1 MADKN
6 SSKFY
11 PAASEEIARMLGLTD
26 SGASASSKP
35 APVQSTP
42 IPDIVIPPAA
52 VPVQQDV
59 MDAQAMEDAIARD
72 VAAVSGKTGAEKNAP
87 AETLATISPIPRPS
101 VAKAV
106 GKTILAV
113 VPYAAAFAIFLVVY
127 FVWFADPSNRPQIFS
142 SFQRQETTQADD
154 RAKLVAALKKSESG
168 SYAQWIAGYYYNV
181 TDASLVDMDHIAPNK
196 LTNFENYLLKLNP
209 KSNDA
214 RGTGT
219 TDADAVLAGVDPFT
233 GQSLSD
239 DKRDI
244 VAQYFDADTIRAR
257 TAGVAVSPRI
267 TPRVAQASIV
277 APTPPTTSTAPT
289 EIPSVV
295 STNDCAENK
304 LRINTSVPGRLEVPV
319 MGVNVPI
326 IWTKD
331 SKNFDTDLK
340 SGVVHYPCT
349 PLPGD
354 IGTSYVSGHSSNY
367 AWAKADYNQVFAK
380 MNDLPDGA
388 TFKVTA
394 VGQDG
399 KDIRLFYVV
408 QRKTVYEANDQAQFT
423 NTADSVVALSTCWPL
438 NTTQKRMV
446 AFGKLDRVER

>member
-1 MADKN
+1 MVDKN
-6 SSKFY
+6 PSKFY
-11 PAASEEIARMLGLTD
+11 PAASEEIARMLGLTN
-26 SGASASSKP
+26 SGTGMPTKP
-35 APVQSTP
+35 EPVVSTP
-42 IPDIVIPPAA
+42 VSEIVIPTVTALPGQELGE
-52 VPVQQDV
+52 VSS
-59 MDAQAMEDAIARD
+59 MEDTIARD
-72 VAAVSGKTGAEKNAP
+72 VAAVTGKSAQEKNATASNSVSTP
-87 AETLATISPIPRPS
+87 PKPS
-101 VAKAV
+101 VAKAI
-106 GKTILAV
+106 GKTMLAV
-113 VPYAAAFAIFLVVY
+113 VPYVAVFAIFLLVY
-127 FVWFADPSNRPQIFS
+127 YTWFSDPSNRPDFFK
-142 SFQRQETTQADD
+142 SFQKQETTQADD
-154 RAKLVAALKKSESG
+154 RAKLLAELKRNESAN
-168 SYAQWIAGYYYNV
+168 YTQWIAGYYYNV
-181 TDASLVDMDHIAPNK
+181 TDGTLVEMDHVAPNK

-209 KSNDA
+209 KSNDIRA
-214 RGTGT
+214 TGT
-219 TDADAVLAGVDPFT
+219 SDADAVLAGVDPLT
-233 GQSLSD
+233 GKSLSD

-244 VAQYFDADTIRAR
+244 VAQYFDADAIRTR
-257 TAGVAVSPRI
+257 TPGAPVSPLI
-267 TPRVAQASIV
+267 TPRVAQASVV
-277 APTPPTTSTAPT
+277 APVQPTPSTTIPTA
-289 EIPSVV
+289 IPSVV

-331 SKNFDTDLK
+331 SKNFDNDLK

-354 IGTSYVSGHSSNY
+354 IGTSYISGHSSNY
-367 AWAKADYNQVFAK
+367 AWVKADYNQIFAK

-388 TFKVTA
+388 TFKVTV

-399 KDIRLFYVV
+399 KDIRLHYVV

>member
-1 MADKN
+1 MADN
-6 SSKFY
+6 NPSKFY
-11 PAASEEIARMLGLTD
+11 PAASEEIARMLGLTN
-26 SGASASSKP
+26 SGASTPSKP
-35 APVQSTP
+35 ESAVNVPASE
-42 IPDIVIPPAA
+42 IVIPTAGA
-52 VPVQQDV
+52 STTSELSDG
-59 MDAQAMEDAIARD
+59 ATMEGAIARD
-72 VAAVSGKTGAEKNAP
+72 VAAVTGKSNAENNTAINNAVS
-87 AETLATISPIPRPS
+87 ASVKPS
-101 VAKAV
+101 VAKAI
-106 GKTILAV
+106 GKTMLAV
-113 VPYAAAFAIFLVVY
+113 VPYVAVFAVFLLVY
-127 FVWFADPSNRPQIFS
+127 YTWFSDPSNRPEFFK
-142 SFQRQETTQADD
+142 SFQKQETTQADN
-154 RAKLVAALKKSESG
+154 RAKLLAELKKNESAN
-168 SYAQWIAGYYYNV
+168 YTEWIAGYYYNV
-181 TDASLVDMDHIAPNK
+181 TDGSLVEMDHVAPNK

-209 KSNDA
+209 KSNDV
-214 RGTGT
+214 RSTGT
-219 TDADAVLAGVDPFT
+219 SDADAVLAGVDPLT
-233 GQSLSD
+233 GKSLAD

-244 VAQYFDADTIRAR
+244 VAQYFDADAIRTR
-257 TAGVAVSPRI
+257 TPGAAVSPLI
-267 TPRVAQASIV
+267 TPRVAQASVV
-277 APTPPTTSTAPT
+277 APAQPAPSTAPSA
-289 EIPSVV
+289 IPSVV

-304 LRINTSVPGRLEVPV
+304 LRINTSLPGRLEVPV

-354 IGTSYVSGHSSNY
+354 IGTSYISGHSSNY
-367 AWAKADYNQVFAK
+367 AWVKADYNQIFAK

-388 TFKVTA
+388 TFKVTV

-399 KDIRLFYVV
+399 KDIRLYYVV